1 VDELRSGPGVAWE
14 EWQAKLTI
22 RLDNVVV
29 ASVQRCSEDGCAV
42 EVYGR
47 GRSERRQQ
55 DEL

>member
-47 GRSERRQQ
+47 GRSEWRQQ